1 MDGPGVCMAE
11 FSSNLS
17 GARGD
22 VANRSYTLIWDS
34 GPRKFFHPAKK
45 KEIAPPQKIQAKT
58 LFSRKNWADLQI
70 HDQNANSS
78 TA

>member
-45 KEIAPPQKIQAKT
+45 RDCTATKNTGQNFILQKELGGPTDP
-58 LFSRKNWADLQI
+58 
-70 HDQNANSS
+70 
-78 TA
+78 